1 MEEFYPSYIQ
11 QYLVNGE
18 SPFNEVQIKFL
29 MHSLAKALLFLKQ
42 RNIIH
47 GVYSTLPPSQLGR
60 QAGQFARFVHQLDRT
75 F

>member
-1 MEEFYPSYIQ
+1 MFKFIDVFPHDGDLYIVEEFYPSYIQ

-42 RNIIH
+42 HNIIH
-47 GVYSTLPPSQLGR
+47 GVY
-60 QAGQFARFVHQLDRT
+60 
-75 F
+75 